1 MLEKFSAMIGSK
13 HAAQDERRRG
23 DDLRDAGKF
32 ADAAEAYGAYLAEC
46 PDDFEIWVQC
56 GNCLKDSASYEAAA
70 MAYERA
76 IQIRADDADVHL
88 QMGHLMKLRGMHDAA
103 VDTYARALE
112 LNPRMAAARRE
123 LELLGHPSDL
133 AGPLASRPTTY
144 VIDLTDV
151 FFYLRHHTTVSGI
164 QRVQLGIAES
174 ILANGGKGGSYT
186 FIAANH
192 DGGDYTEISD
202 ATVAALLRI
211 LKQPTVTLTGLKQL
225 IDQAFREGAKAQFLS
240 GDTLVVLGA
249 FWVMPTQMNR
259 WIELKEDGVRLAVL
273 VHDIIPITNPE
284 YCVSDLVDTF
294 TECFQH
300 VLRMA
305 DLILTISAYSQKQI
319 VALLRRWSI
328 PTPPMAVLPNAHITW
343 SAKRKVGKPL
353 SREIQDI
360 LSQSFV
366 LYVSTIEIRK
376 NHTQLFKVWKKLI
389 ENQGQ
394 EQIPNLV
401 LVGRQGWRVQ
411 DLMDQLKGTNYLSGK
426 IIILHDISDVELEAL
441 YQGCLFTTFTSFEE
455 GWGLPVGESLVFG
468 RPCVASNA
476 SSIPEVAGDL
486 VDYIDPNNLESAYE
500 VILRMIEDGGYRDSR
515 AKKIKDEFRPR
526 SWSHVADDL
535 HRLLNANFEV
545 EKKSKAAASVSD
557 GGDTVYR
564 HTLEPGRIYKCG
576 HEDRPN
582 EFIHRGL
589 GGAISFLFDRNW
601 YPVENFGRWLKNQ
614 RGKITFKVVGPP
626 DGDFIVYLELCAVA
640 WFASNPVGLIVN
652 GTKQEISGLRP
663 DKQLYVKVP
672 TKAKDGLITVSF
684 RVAGQLAVG
693 PDPRKDLCI
702 GMRSLG
708 YASNEDFL
716 ARQEILESISLYHP
730 VRQI

>member
-32 ADAAEAYGAYLAEC
+32 ADAAEAYGAYLGEC
-46 PDDFEIWVQC
+46 PDDFEIWVQR

-500 VILRMIEDGGYRDSR
+500 VILRMIEDAAYRDSR

-545 EKKSKAAASVSD
+545 EKKSKAPASDSD
-557 GGDTVYR
+557 GGDAVYR

-614 RGKITFKVVGPP
+614 RGEIIFRTS
-626 DGDFIVYLELCAVA
+626 GDRQGEFIVYLELCT
-640 WFASNPVGLIVN
+640 VGWYTGNKTSLLVN
-652 GTKQEISGLRP
+652 GGKYELSRITAGKTVP
-663 DKQLYVKVP
+663 VKVR
-672 TKAKDGLITVSF
+672 ARAVDGHIRIGF
-684 RVAGQLAVG
+684 RVNGDLPAGN
-693 PDPRKDLCI
+693 DPRQDLCVGI
-702 GMRSLG
+702 RSIA
-708 YASNEDFL
+708 YAAVSDIA
-716 ARQEILESISLYHP
+716 ARQEIAENLMLEAPSLS
-730 VRQI
+730 V